1 MTRRRPIPFPRLAFV
16 LALGLPLSFAA
27 PAAAPAPDKV
37 LWSPISAALLRID
50 SKPAK
55 LWTVYHAPK
64 DKKEHRLLV
73 QLGTR
78 YLMIDMQLRLLTEYD
93 PATFEK
99 NGKGYEM
106 PRDAK
111 ATKALTSEDW
121 ILRDVGTSFLI
132 HVRLKDEGRLL
143 EIQLPK
149 MPDFRNVLW

>member
-1 MTRRRPIPFPRLAFV
+1 MRCRPTPSAWLLCTFT
-16 LALGLPLSFAA
+16 LGLLLGCPVGS
-27 PAAAPAPDKV
+27 AAPAPDKV
-37 LWSPISAALLRID
+37 VWTTVPNVLFRVD

-55 LWTVYHAPK
+55 FWTVYHARK
-64 DKKEHRLLV
+64 DKKETRLLV
-73 QLGTR
+73 QIGAR
-78 YLMIDMQLRLLTEYD
+78 YLMIDTQLRLITEYD

-99 NGKGYEM
+99 KGNDYEM

-111 ATKALTSEDW
+111 AVKVLPSEDW

-132 HVRLKDEGRLL
+132 HIQLKDEGRLL

>member
-1 MTRRRPIPFPRLAFV
+1 MRRPPIPFPRLPFA
-16 LALGLPLSFAA
+16 LALCLLLSCPA
-27 PAAAPAPDKV
+27 PAAVPAPDKV
-37 LWSPISAALLRID
+37 TWSPISDVLLRID

-55 LWTVYHAPK
+55 LWTVYHAAK

-78 YLMIDMQLRLLTEYD
+78 YLMIDTQLRLISEYD
-93 PATFEK
+93 PGTFEK
-99 NGKGYEM
+99 KGKGYEM

-111 ATKALTSEDW
+111 AAKALPSEDW

-132 HVRLKDEGRLL
+132 HIQLKDEGRLL

>member
-1 MTRRRPIPFPRLAFV
+1 MRRPPTPAAWLPSTFV
-16 LALGLPLSFAA
+16 LFLLLCSPLGS
-27 PAAAPAPDKV
+27 AAPAPDKV
-37 LWSPISAALLRID
+37 VWTTVPNVLFRVD

-55 LWTVYHAPK
+55 FWTVYHAAK
-64 DKKEHRLLV
+64 DKKEHRLLLQV
-73 QLGTR
+73 GSR
-78 YLMIDMQLRLLTEYD
+78 YLMIDTQLRLLTEYD

-99 NGKGYEM
+99 KGKDYEM

-111 ATKALTSEDW
+111 AAKALPSEDW

-132 HVRLKDEGRLL
+132 HIRLKDEGRLL